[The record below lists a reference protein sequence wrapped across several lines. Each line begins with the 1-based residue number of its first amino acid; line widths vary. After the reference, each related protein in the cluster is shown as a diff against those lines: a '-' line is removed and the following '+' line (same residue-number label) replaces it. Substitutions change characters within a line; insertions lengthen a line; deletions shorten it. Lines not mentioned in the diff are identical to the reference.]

1 MLQSPKYENILDFQ
15 RLPMLVKNMT
25 FKGLTEVIREMLI
38 EKKVLKAPLSVTTI
52 VDLSV
57 KVFSHR

>member
-1 MLQSPKYENILDFQ
+1 
-15 RLPMLVKNMT
+15 MT